1 LDLNASVRWHPT
13 PYTAQTTDGQTPF
26 DFSHPFISLF
36 RSHRTMG
43 KGSKQKRK
51 KETVASPRDPADG
64 KESSD
69 RAEIWKKVDV
79 GLSEDALVPGNHYD
93 ADEDE
98 DVDAAPNDADDDND
112 EKVARTKK
120 KGNKKRRRQ
129 RQLDP
134 EQDLEAAGGEDM
146 GFFFGL
152 EVISPDAYQLETD
165 PETGIKRFRV
175 LKEPSEENE
184 KSQTKDL
191 TPSAAPIAEP
201 ADSKQQS
208 KAKMNRPSADSIAPR
223 ESDGVA
229 KEDSATA
236 DSSLDVEKE
245 DDDSDAVSRMQLAW
259 LSSTGGVE
267 LHPVLCR
274 GLVSLGFWT
283 PTPIQAAT
291 LPASILGQRNI
302 VGAAPTG
309 SGKTFSYLL
318 PILQELLESYYE
330 GTNRSDGSRLEQPK
344 NTSERTLRALVLSP
358 TRELA
363 MQIQQA
369 CESLVPRS
377 AVVIVGGMAVA
388 KQTRLLDRKPP
399 IVIGTPGRL
408 WDLVRGN
415 CGLREGSFV
424 VGVSATKCIVNE
436 DSSIKQPRH
445 PTADFSMM
453 TLIAFNEMLP
463 VFGRS

>member
-1 LDLNASVRWHPT
+1 
-13 PYTAQTTDGQTPF
+13 
-26 DFSHPFISLF
+26 
-36 RSHRTMG
+36 MG
-43 KGSKQKRK
+43 KGRKQKRK
-51 KETVASPRDPADG
+51 RETDDRSPRDETDG
-64 KESSD
+64 EKPSECASV
-69 RAEIWKKVDV
+69 WKKVDV

-93 ADEDE
+93 AADAADADEDDE
-98 DVDAAPNDADDDND
+98 PAPNDADDND
-112 EKVARTKK
+112 EADRISQTKK
-120 KGNKKRRRQ
+120 GHKKKRRRQ

-165 PETGIKRFRV
+165 PETGTKRFRV
-175 LKEPSEENE
+175 LKDRNEEKAKTQTEEPSPTAPLAEIADSTEQSKVGSTAHNR
-184 KSQTKDL
+184 KSKAPRPDS
-191 TPSAAPIAEP
+191 PAIAAP
-201 ADSKQQS
+201 
-208 KAKMNRPSADSIAPR
+208 
-223 ESDGVA
+223 ESEGVA
-229 KEDSATA
+229 NDEPGISS
-236 DSSLDVEKE
+236 SSLDIRKE
-245 DDDSDAVSRMQLAW
+245 HDDSDAISRMQLAW

-318 PILQELLESYYE
+318 PILQELLHSYYRPSE
-330 GTNRSDGSRLEQPK
+330 YRPSERENRLEQPADL
-344 NTSERTLRALVLSP
+344 SERTLRALILSP

-369 CESLVPRS
+369 CESLIPRV
-377 AVVIVGGMAVA
+377 AVVIVGGLAVA

-408 WDLVRGN
+408 WDLVRVD
-415 CGLREGSFV
+415 LRSARGGSVRCAVSTSKCV
-424 VGVSATKCIVNE
+424 V
-436 DSSIKQPRH
+436 Q
-445 PTADFSMM
+445 
-453 TLIAFNEMLP
+453 
-463 VFGRS
+463 